1 VMALHQ
7 AGFSNAVAT
16 CGTAVGVEHLR
27 MVSRYAQRVVLAF
40 DGDAAGVKAAERAWE
55 GVRALQT
62 EGGGVA
68 LDLRVLALPDG
79 RDPADLVREVG
90 AEGVRTAVDEATPVV
105 PFVIRHHLAS
115 ADLRSEAGRTAALHD
130 VIEVL
135 GREPDLDLRR
145 EWARTEIAA
154 GVNVSYD
161 FVVRSAARLGVE
173 LDAHEGVATTRTR
186 TRPAAGTTL
195 DRARVKLERDV
206 LRVVLQHPALL
217 PEEWQEL
224 GEPDF
229 THPMAVAIHRAI
241 GAGGGAGVPLA
252 QVLAAA
258 PDDELRGVLRAL
270 ALEDDPDTAD
280 PEVAPAVAA
289 GRVKRLLADRLATQE
304 LELREQL
311 SRLNHLT
318 DRDELTRLQRR
329 LIDLQQRRRE
339 LTTVVE

>member
-1 VMALHQ
+1 
-7 AGFSNAVAT
+7 
-16 CGTAVGVEHLR
+16 
-27 MVSRYAQRVVLAF
+27 
-40 DGDAAGVKAAERAWE
+40 
-55 GVRALQT
+55 
-62 EGGGVA
+62 
-68 LDLRVLALPDG
+68 
-79 RDPADLVREVG
+79 
-90 AEGVRTAVDEATPVV
+90 
-105 PFVIRHHLAS
+105 
-115 ADLRSEAGRTAALHD
+115 
-130 VIEVL
+130 
-135 GREPDLDLRR
+135 
-145 EWARTEIAA
+145 
-154 GVNVSYD
+154 
-161 FVVRSAARLGVE
+161 VVRSAARLGVE